1 MKIIL
6 AGGGTGGHFY
16 PLIAVTEKI
25 NEIVREDKL
34 LKPEL
39 YYLSD
44 KPYDRK
50 LLFDNEI
57 IFRKVSAGKL
67 RRYFSVLNFFGLFK
81 TGWGFIKSFFLVFNI
96 FPDVVFSNGGNIS
109 FPVLLSAKILRIP
122 VVIHISDSVP
132 GRTNAWASKFAKKV
146 SLAFPEASEQLT
158 TKKERVA
165 VLGNPIRKELM
176 KTLSEGATEFLDLS
190 KSLPTILILGG
201 SSGSQVINERVVD
214 ILSELV
220 KEYQIIHQIGKKSF
234 EKVKGRARVVLE
246 KSEYK
251 DRYKPFPYLSS
262 LAMKMSAGISD
273 LIISR
278 AGAGSISEIAMWGL
292 PSIIIPI
299 PEDVSNDQRKNAF
312 TFARIGATVV
322 VEQSNLTSS
331 IFLSEIT
338 KLMGDEGKRK
348 ELAENAKKFAK
359 VDSAEKIA
367 RGIINIALKHEE

>member
-299 PEDVSNDQRKNAF
+299 PEDVSSDQRKNAF

-322 VEQSNLTSS
+322 IEQSNLTGS

-348 ELAENAKKFAK
+348 ELAENAKNFAK
-359 VDSAEKIA
+359 IDSAEKIA

>member
-6 AGGGTGGHFY
+6 TGGESGGHFY
-16 PLIAVTEKI
+16 PLIAVAEKI

-158 TKKERVA
+158 TKKERIA
-165 VLGNPIRKELM
+165 VLGNPIRKELI
-176 KTLSEGATEFLDLS
+176 KTLSEGAAEFLDLS